1 MVDSLVLPARNHEP
15 LVLVIPDD
23 VGITALLNE
32 SGLRTCSAIDGLE
45 ALTRFAEL
53 GPDLV
58 LTSMRLPDLS
68 GLELC
73 SRLRRR
79 SDIPIVMLTDP
90 DSITEPEVGL
100 SLGADGYV
108 AWPHRPWELVARLR
122 AILRRTHG
130 IPSKVPTAP
139 YEVGGVRLNP
149 RGFYVKIGGRQVQ
162 LSPTEFTLLQM
173 LITRPGR
180 AVPKEALANRL
191 WGPDY
196 DFASR
201 RLEVNVS
208 RLRSKL
214 AAGHGQAGAIET
226 VRGIGYVYQVSPLAQ
241 QRLTQS

>member
-1 MVDSLVLPARNHEP
+1 MVDRSLLRAHDLEP
-15 LVLVIPDD
+15 LILLIPANARIATLLDD
-23 VGITALLNE
+23 
-32 SGLRTCSAIDGLE
+32 SGLRTSAARDGMD
-45 ALTRFAEL
+45 ALRSFDDV

-58 LTSMRLPDLS
+58 LTGMQLRDIS

-79 SDIPIVMLTDP
+79 SDVPIVMLTDP
-90 DSITEPEVGL
+90 EAVTEPEVGL
-100 SLGADGYV
+100 GLGADDYV
-108 AWPHRPWELVARLR
+108 TWPHRPWELVARLR

-130 IPSKVPTAP
+130 IPSALPTAP

-149 RGFYVKIGGRQVQ
+149 PGLFVRIGGRQVQ

-173 LITRPGR
+173 LITRPGQ
-180 AVPKEALANRL
+180 AVPKESLARRL

-196 DFASR
+196 DMASR

-214 AAGHGQAGAIET
+214 ADGNGHRGGIET
-226 VRGIGYVYQVSPLAQ
+226 VRGVGYLFRVSDIAQ
-241 QRLTQS
+241 QMLTH